1 LISVSEKLKLEKN
14 KNPIKRKNL
23 KKLLKLIFFI
33 IKNLISVKIVLKDS
47 LITLDLNLIK
57 LYFFFEGYP

>member
-23 KKLLKLIFFI
+23 KKLLKLIFSI
-33 IKNLISVKIVLKDS
+33 IKNPISVKIVLKDS
-47 LITLDLNLIK
+47 LITIDFNLIE
-57 LYFFFEGYP
+57 LYFF